1 MISREQVLDT
11 YEAVVEQA
19 CNFRKEGKEVTTTFF
34 LVLPDRTVIVPA
46 SMAQTDSKQQLVA
59 FVRATVAYMGA
70 RYVIHVGEAWVSM
83 IADGKAPSEQPDR
96 TEVIL
101 VTVEGPGLR
110 RIATIPI
117 LPDNTLGERTE
128 SNEFGGLFTNFTD
141 SEEDN

>member
-11 YEAVVEQA
+11 YETVLQQA
-19 CNFRKEGKEVTTTFF
+19 CAFRREGKEVTTTFF
-34 LVLPDRTVIVPA
+34 LVCPDRTLLLPSETLPPNKEQLAVFV
-46 SMAQTDSKQQLVA
+46 QTAVSLL
-59 FVRATVAYMGA
+59 GA
-70 RYVIHVGEAWVSM
+70 RYVIHVGEAWVSS

-110 RIATIPI
+110 RIASIPI
-117 LPDNTLGERTE
+117 LPDNTLGERTNFDTFE
-128 SNEFGGLFTNFTD
+128 GRFTNFTN